1 MAYNFN
7 GSPFCQPYTEVGNC
21 YNEGNISEL
30 QAVVVAHSSD
40 FEKVNLPYTLT
51 SLMILIVLVS
61 VLILIVFIQPIFQD
75 NNLGLVKQAVSSLYK
90 RNILRLTQKYLTL
103 SLQDIANMV
112 QLANAKEAEMHVL
125 QMVLYS
131 LCPTLAFLKLVLQLS
146 VI

>member
-1 MAYNFN
+1 M
-7 GSPFCQPYTEVGNC
+7 
-21 YNEGNISEL
+21 
-30 QAVVVAHSSD
+30 VVAHSSD